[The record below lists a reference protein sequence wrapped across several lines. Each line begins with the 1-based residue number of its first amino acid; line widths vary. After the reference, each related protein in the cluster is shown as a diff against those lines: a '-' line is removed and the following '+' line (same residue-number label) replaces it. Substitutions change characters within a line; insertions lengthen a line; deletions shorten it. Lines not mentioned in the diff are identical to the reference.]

1 MSVSTGARRPSS
13 KANSKAPAK
22 VFISYSHEDS
32 DWLER
37 LQKQL
42 KPLERAGLLDVWDDT
57 RIETGDIW
65 SEEIGNALES
75 AKVAVLL
82 VSADY
87 LASDYIATVEL
98 PLILAAAAAR
108 VTALIPVV
116 VRASL
121 YNHSVLK
128 GFQSFNPPTAPLS
141 TLEEGT
147 QDERL
152 VELAET
158 ILSEIERPRP
168 RSVSASE
175 RKKKD
180 VLECTLR
187 ACWRA
192 GLYPRTENIT
202 TFAGKPCR
210 DLLVKTRQSGK
221 IRPPYSSSLLMFRKS
236 IRFCL
241 SKKKYKN
248 FKIYLQRL
256 HDPGITWE
264 EFCAYHAERLS

>member
-1 MSVSTGARRPSS
+1 M
-13 KANSKAPAK
+13 PAK
-22 VFISYSHEDS
+22 VFISYSRKDRK
-32 DWLER
+32 WLVR
-37 LQKQL
+37 LQVL
-42 KPLERAGLLDVWDDT
+42 LRPLVREGLLDVWDDT
-57 RIETGDIW
+57 RIGAGTADWGR
-65 SEEIGNALES
+65 EIRKALRS
-75 AKVAVLL
+75 ADVAVLL
-82 VSADY
+82 VSPDF
-87 LASDYIATVEL
+87 LASDYIAEVEL
-98 PLILAAAAAR
+98 PELLAAER
-108 VTALIPVV
+108 KRQTVILPVV
-116 VRASL
+116 IRASL
-121 YNHSVLK
+121 YSHSVLK

-192 GLYPRTENIT
+192 GLYPRTENIA

-236 IRFCL
+236 IRVCL
-241 SKKKYKN
+241 SKKKYKS

-256 HDPGITWE
+256 CDPRITWGD
-264 EFCAYHAERLS
+264 FCAYHAERLS